1 MNQSQAGVNGGG
13 GGGGGGAGIKN
24 MLLMVMHLKRLGKDL
39 AAKVR

>member
-1 MNQSQAGVNGGG
+1 MTGEPVPSRGKW
-13 GGGGGGAGIKN
+13 GGGGAGIKN